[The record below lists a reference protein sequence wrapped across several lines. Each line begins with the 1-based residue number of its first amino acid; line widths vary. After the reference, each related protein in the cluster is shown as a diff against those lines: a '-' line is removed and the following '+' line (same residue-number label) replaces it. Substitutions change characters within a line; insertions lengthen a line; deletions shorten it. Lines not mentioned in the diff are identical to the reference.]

1 MRNHSSLLHNQNRET
16 STSTPPLSSPS
27 STSYNND
34 DDLQRSRTDSYS
46 ATRSPQKP
54 SILNRFKPSITL
66 KFGST
71 DKSTTTRKSTKRKV
85 YKYALSREANWDQ
98 LPQAIALYNF
108 RAEMKCDLEFRKGQV
123 IQVITRMDSQNDWWE
138 GRIDDRVG
146 IFPANYVK
154 LR

>member
-1 MRNHSSLLHNQNRET
+1 M
-16 STSTPPLSSPS
+16 
-27 STSYNND
+27 
-34 DDLQRSRTDSYS
+34 
-46 ATRSPQKP
+46 
-54 SILNRFKPSITL
+54 
-66 KFGST
+66 
-71 DKSTTTRKSTKRKV
+71 

-108 RAEMKCDLEFRKGQV
+108 RVEMKSDQYLEFRKGQV

-138 GRIDDRVG
+138 GRIDDRVS